1 MPNGTQPRPHRGVL
15 VLVLGI
21 LGLVMCFP
29 CGTVAWVLGGQDLR
43 AMDAG
48 EIDPTGRGMTSVG
61 RILGIIATVLGVL
74 GILVVVLIIFLTAIG
89 TKVPN

>member
-21 LGLVMCFP
+21 LGLAMCPPF
-29 CGTVAWVLGGQDLR
+29 GTVAWVLGGSDLR

-48 EIDPTGRGMTSVG
+48 EMDPTGRGLTSAG
-61 RILGIIATVLGVL
+61 RIIGIIATVLGALAVL
-74 GILVVVLIIFLTAIG
+74 VAILIVFLTMLG